1 MISQL
6 LLSAKTFKLRNNNL
20 IMYFTVND
28 NELNALCGLSY
39 IQQITYLRGIRPY
52 MDRATFIV
60 GIKRRISYQSLAE
73 ILYIEPHQGIKES
86 GSPSRQQIRRVV
98 KGLERAG
105 LIAIQSFDKHLILKC
120 LLADISYCVQ
130 NKPDTKPTQQAGIK
144 PDADY
149 PRNSIDYGNHFSK
162 GDTGNYTK
170 ADTPHKSD
178 LSFVCLQ
185 QHFEKFWQCYP
196 QRCDQPKALEAFKQ
210 VNPDE
215 ALFKKIIHAL
225 NAQIENRQKRQA
237 AGLWVPNWKNPA
249 NWLAQACWNDELM
262 PLAMEKN
269 NAKHATN
276 TKKQSAVELLW
287 NACKDGADHF
297 DFNFE
302 EDRPID
308 LRTNVIQFKGS
319 STS

>member
-1 MISQL
+1 
-6 LLSAKTFKLRNNNL
+6 
-20 IMYFTVND
+20 MYFTVND
-28 NELNALCGLSY
+28 NELDALCGLSY
-39 IQQITYLRGIRPY
+39 VQQITYLTGIRPY
-52 MDRATFIV
+52 MDRASFMV

-73 ILYIEPHQGIKES
+73 VLYIEPHQGIKDS
-86 GSPSRQQIRRVV
+86 GSPSRQQIRRAV

-105 LIAIQSFDKHLILKC
+105 LIAIQSFNKHLILKC

-130 NKPDTKPTQQAGIK
+130 NKPDTKPTQKAVTK
-144 PDADY
+144 PNKDNLVNSTDY
-149 PRNSIDYGNHFSK
+149 SNNFSK
-162 GDTGNYTK
+162 ADTGNHIK

-185 QHFEKFWQCYP
+185 QHFEKFWQLYP
-196 QRCDQPKALEAFKQ
+196 QRRDQPKAWEAFIQ

-215 ALFKKIIHAL
+215 AHFRKIMQSL
-225 NAQIENRQKRQA
+225 NTQIEHHKKRKA
-237 AGLWVPNWKNPA
+237 AGLWVPHWKNPA

-262 PLAMEKN
+262 PEEMEKN

-297 DFNFE
+297 DFDFE
-302 EDRPID
+302 EGRSAEAGS
-308 LRTNVIQFKGS
+308 NVVPFKGG
-319 STS
+319 STA